1 MAFKR
6 QIDRLPMYAYTYDGE
21 SIITPVAEAI
31 LTDLAAERMAANG
44 LMPMLSE
51 KNGDAVLLKRWQS
64 IREPLTALAGRWS
77 H

>member
-1 MAFKR
+1 
-6 QIDRLPMYAYTYDGE
+6 
-21 SIITPVAEAI
+21 VAEAI
-31 LTDLAAERMAANG
+31 LTDLAAERMASNG